1 MIDPT
6 CLLKGLEDAKQ
17 HRDRFNMDYFCK
29 NGDDDLLCLD
39 SVDKIRH
46 DCGTVMCLAGWASN
60 HLKPEYRKPYEE
72 VDDLVIL
79 DVCGYDECYE
89 AEDLSSI
96 FYMDGDSTI
105 EEVEI
110 AVHQF
115 IQKYNGVPA
124 Q

>member
-17 HRDRFNMDYFCK
+17 RSDRFDMNYFCK
-29 NGDDDLLCLD
+29 NGEYDLLYLD

-46 DCGTVMCLAGWASN
+46 NCGTVMCLAGWASA
-60 HLKPEYRKPYEE
+60 HIKPENRKPYEAI
-72 VDDLVIL
+72 DDLVIL
-79 DVCGYDECYE
+79 DVCGSDECDE
-89 AEDLSSI
+89 ADDLNSL
-96 FYMDGDSTI
+96 FYMGEDTTI

-124 Q
+124 